1 MVRLRELVT
10 VITNVYP
17 IPYLITNSQIYNL
30 NQDSMRKTMCFS
42 VVNHSEHSAIR
53 IHDLRQKKEESV
65 VADVT

>member
-1 MVRLRELVT
+1 
-10 VITNVYP
+10 
-17 IPYLITNSQIYNL
+17 
-30 NQDSMRKTMCFS
+30 MCFS